1 MDAKVGQIAQTA
13 FLTLQCHALDATSD
27 HPLLNDKDS
36 VETLNALKEISGLPG
51 IYSNRIKKNL
61 VNHIALRARQY
72 DFFAKSFME
81 KHPEAAV
88 VNIGCGMD
96 NRFKRID
103 NGKILFYDLD
113 FPDIISI
120 KEKIIPPTSRYR
132 QFGQSVFDFEWIKEI
147 DREHVFLLAEGVFM
161 YCEPPDVKKLFHE
174 LQNSFSNPEIVF
186 EVFNSKWINGWRGKM
201 MAFKMKKELKLGE
214 ETLFKFGIADSNE
227 IERWNSNYR
236 LIQDW
241 SYLDEEEANFPFK
254 NLLRNMDA
262 LRKVL
267 WTVHYKLKSN

>member
-1 MDAKVGQIAQTA
+1 MNVKVGQIAQTA

-27 HPLLNDKDS
+27 HPLLKDTDS
-36 VETLNALKEISGLPG
+36 LSILKALKEITGLPG
-51 IYSNRIKKNL
+51 IHSNRIKKKL
-61 VNHIALRARQY
+61 INHIALRARQY
-72 DFFAKSFME
+72 DLFAKSFIE
-81 KHPEAAV
+81 KHPDAAV
-88 VNIGCGMD
+88 INIGCGLD

-113 FPDIISI
+113 FPDIINI
-120 KEKIIPPTSRYR
+120 KEKIIPPTSRYG
-132 QFGQSVFDFEWIKEI
+132 QFGQSVFDFEWIKGI
-147 DREHVFLLAEGVFM
+147 DREQVFLLAEGVFM
-161 YCEPPDVKKLFHE
+161 YCEPTDVKNLFQQ
-174 LQNSFSNPEIVF
+174 LQVRFTNPEIVF
-186 EVFNSKWINGWRGKM
+186 EVFNSKWLTGWRGKM

-214 ETLFKFGIADSNE
+214 ETVFKFGIADSNE

-267 WTVHYKLKSN
+267 WTVHYVLESN

>member
-1 MDAKVGQIAQTA
+1 MNVKVGQIAQTA

-27 HPLLNDKDS
+27 HPLLKDTDS
-36 VETLNALKEISGLPG
+36 LSILKALKEITGLPG
-51 IYSNRIKKNL
+51 IHSNRIKKNL

-72 DFFAKSFME
+72 DLFAKSFME
-81 KHPEAAV
+81 KHPDAAV
-88 VNIGCGMD
+88 VNIGCGLD

-103 NGKILFYDLD
+103 NGKIHFYDLD
-113 FPDIISI
+113 FPDIINI

-132 QFGQSVFDFEWIKEI
+132 QFAQSVFEFDWMREIK
-147 DREHVFLLAEGVFM
+147 REHVFLLAEGVFM
-161 YCEPPDVKKLFHE
+161 YCEPTDVKNLFQQ
-174 LQNSFSNPEIVF
+174 LQVMFTHPEIVF
-186 EVFNSKWINGWRGKM
+186 EVFNSKWLNGWRGKM

-214 ETLFKFGIADSNE
+214 ETLFKFGITDSNE
-227 IERWNSNYR
+227 IESWNSNYQ

-267 WTVHYKLKSN
+267 WTIHYVLESN

>member
-1 MDAKVGQIAQTA
+1 MEIKVGQIAQTA
-13 FLTLQCHALDATSD
+13 FLTLQCHAKDATSS
-27 HPLLNDKDS
+27 HPILSDVESIGILN
-36 VETLNALKEISGLPG
+36 VLKEITGFSG
-51 IYSNRIKKNL
+51 IHSNRIKKSL

-72 DFFAKSFME
+72 DWFAKSFIE
-81 KHPEAAV
+81 KYPKAAV

-113 FPDIISI
+113 FPDIINI

-132 QFGQSVFDFEWIKEI
+132 QIAQSVFDFEWIKKI

-161 YCEPPDVKKLFHE
+161 YCEPTDVKNLFHE
-174 LQNSFSNPEIVF
+174 LHERFSNPEIVF
-186 EVFNSKWINGWRGKM
+186 EVFNSKWLTGWRGKM
-201 MAFKMKKELKLGE
+201 MAFRMKKELKLGE
-214 ETLFKFGIADSNE
+214 ETVFKFGIADSDE
-227 IERWNSNYR
+227 IESWDSNYR
-236 LIQDW
+236 LVQDW

-267 WTVHYKLKSN
+267 WTVHYVLESN